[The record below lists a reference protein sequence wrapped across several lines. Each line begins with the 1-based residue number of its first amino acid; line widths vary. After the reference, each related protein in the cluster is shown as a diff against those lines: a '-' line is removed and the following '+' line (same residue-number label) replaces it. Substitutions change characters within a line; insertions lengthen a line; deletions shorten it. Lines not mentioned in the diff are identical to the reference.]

1 VAVVELQ
8 QLEQVGLE
16 FCKETAGH
24 LPARLVGL
32 EILEF
37 RLQLHHQRNQ
47 EAHLAHLE
55 EDLEPLTL
63 RLPEPRAAGD
73 SLQI

>member
-1 VAVVELQ
+1 MAVVELQ
-8 QLEQVGLE
+8 QLEQVGLA
-16 FCKETAGH
+16 FCKETMA
-24 LPARLVGL
+24 LLQALLVEVEEL
-32 EILEF
+32 EL

-63 RLPEPRAAGD
+63 RLPEQRAAGG
-73 SLQI
+73 